1 MIKYVPEDT
10 SIVFSEIPDEITL
23 AINISNCP
31 GSCPG
36 CHSPYLQGDVGE
48 ELTAEVLG
56 CLIKKNSGIT
66 CVSFMGEG
74 RDKETLLSLAQIIR
88 KDYGL
93 KTALYSGR
101 PEVPEDYNAYFDY
114 IKVGPYIEAKG
125 PLNKT
130 TTNQVLY
137 QILPDG
143 TRLDITFKFWRS
155 LDGKAKYELNPDLE
169 HVKRIRKGLERNK
182 EKYGEKYCPCRL
194 DHTLDTI
201 CPCREYRETAEC
213 HCKLFKK

>member
-10 SIVFSEIPDEITL
+10 SVVFAEIPDEITL

-36 CHSPYLQGDVGE
+36 CHSPYLQTDTGE

-56 CLIKKNSGIT
+56 CLISKNTGIT

-74 RDKETLLSLAQIIR
+74 KDKETLLSLAQYVR
-88 KDYGL
+88 EMGL

-101 PEVPEDYNAYFDY
+101 REVEDEYNAYFDY
-114 IKVGPYIEAKG
+114 IKIGPYIAEKG

-130 TTNQVLY
+130 TTNQALY
-137 QILPDG
+137 QIIDG
-143 TRLDITFKFWRS
+143 ERLDITFKFWRS
-155 LDGKAKYELNPDLE
+155 LDGKAKYELNDDLE

-182 EKYGEKYCPCRL
+182 EKFGEKYCPCRL
-194 DHTLDTI
+194 DHTPDTI
-201 CPCREYRETAEC
+201 CPCREYRETGEC

>member
-10 SIVFSEIPDEITL
+10 SIVFSEVPDETTL
-23 AINISNCP
+23 ALNISHCSL
-31 GSCPG
+31 SCPG
-36 CHSPYLQGDVGE
+36 CHSPYLQTDIGE

-56 CLIKKNSGIT
+56 CLIKKNTGIT

-74 RDKETLLSLAQIIR
+74 RDKETLLSLAQTVR

-101 PEVPEDYNAYFDY
+101 YEVPEDYNAYFDY
-114 IKVGPYIEAKG
+114 IKVGPYIAEKG
-125 PLNKT
+125 PLNKI

-137 QILPDG
+137 QIIDG
-143 TRLDITFKFWRS
+143 ERLDITFKFWRS

-169 HVKRIRKGLERNK
+169 HVRMIRAGQERNK
-182 EKYGEKYCPCRL
+182 EKYGEKYCPCKIE
-194 DHTLDTI
+194 HTADTI
-201 CPCREYRETAEC
+201 CPCREYRETGEC
-213 HCKLFKK
+213 HCKLFKR

>member
-1 MIKYVPEDT
+1 MVKYIPNDV
-10 SIVFSEIPDEITL
+10 SVVFAEIPDEITL

-36 CHSPYLQGDVGE
+36 CHSPYLQTDTGE
-48 ELTAEVLG
+48 ELTAEILG
-56 CLIKKNSGIT
+56 CLISKNTGIT

-74 RDKETLLSLAQIIR
+74 KDKETLLSLAQYVR
-88 KDYGL
+88 EMGL

-101 PEVPEDYNAYFDY
+101 LEVPDDYNAYFDY
-114 IKVGPYIEAKG
+114 IKIGPYIAEKG

-130 TTNQVLY
+130 TTNQALY
-137 QILPDG
+137 QIIDG
-143 TRLDITFKFWRS
+143 ERLDITFKFWRS
-155 LDGKAKYELNPDLE
+155 LDGKAKYELNDDLE

-182 EKYGEKYCPCRL
+182 EKFGEKYCPCRL
-194 DHTLDTI
+194 DHTPDTI
-201 CPCREYRETAEC
+201 CPCREYRETGEC

>member
-10 SIVFSEIPDEITL
+10 SIVFSEVPGEISM

-36 CHSPYLQGDVGE
+36 CHSPYLQEDTGE

-56 CLIKKNSGIT
+56 CLISKNSGIT
-66 CVSFMGEG
+66 CVAFMGEG
-74 RDKETLLSLAQIIR
+74 KDKNALLSLAQYVR
-88 KDYGL
+88 EKYGL

-101 PEVPEDYNAYFDY
+101 GDVEDNYNAYFDY
-114 IKVGPYIEAKG
+114 IKVGPYIAEKG

-143 TRLDITFKFWRS
+143 TRFDITYKFWRS
-155 LDGKAKYELNPDLE
+155 LPGTAKYELTDDIE
-169 HVKRIRKGLERNK
+169 HAKRIRKGLDRNK

-194 DHTLDTI
+194 DHTPDTI
-201 CPCREYRETAEC
+201 CPCLEYRETGEC